1 MSIDLTE
8 PTTPIKKR
16 KNLHSELFVKDL
28 FDENDLP
35 SEHKQAKTHREVKCL
50 NCNNTWLRKIGDSST
65 GNLWRHLQTHHQ
77 DKDPRS
83 KKAKNLSE
91 GQSTLDE
98 FVGQTVVPSKVSDYK
113 LSNFKKFYTIIK

>member
-8 PTTPIKKR
+8 PTTPIKKW
-16 KNLHSELFVKDL
+16 KNLHSDLFVKDL
-28 FDENDLP
+28 FDESDLP
-35 SEHKQAKTHREVKCL
+35 PEHKQAKTYYEVKCF
-50 NCNNTWLRKIGDSST
+50 NCNNTWFKIDDSNI
-65 GNLWRHLQTHHQ
+65 GNLWHYLQTHHQ

-113 LSNFKKFYTIIK
+113 LSNFKKFYTI